1 MLIFFYK
8 IMEILCLFK
17 KSVDIISLS
26 KEIKLKGQNM
36 TQTNQMRRGFTMI
49 ELIFVIVII
58 GILAA
63 VAIPKL
69 AQNRDDATAS
79 VCASEVGNIISS
91 ATNRYGKEGY
101 TAFQT
106 VAIKDIFNGNVK
118 VTGSQSG
125 TVEDGTD
132 LVKDGVTYN
141 CEGGQAVKVTFAPNA
156 ADPKIYEMT
165 IDTTPNADGKNIPAA
180 IKASEVIEKANKVD
194 STTHNKVIQL

>member
-1 MLIFFYK
+1 MLIFFSK

-69 AQNRDDATAS
+69 TATRTDAKVAAMVDNTKTVVSDVKNFYTSQGQTNYLAAQISDVTDVPLMDANCNQLANTATFTAQKEYLCGDDGKVVEFDPSDANKTKLKVS
-79 VCASEVGNIISS
+79 FVGDN
-91 ATNRYGKEGY
+91 TKDVDKYVNENK
-101 TAFQT
+101 AFK
-106 VAIKDIFNGNVK
+106 A
-118 VTGSQSG
+118 
-125 TVEDGTD
+125 
-132 LVKDGVTYN
+132 LVKSHRL
-141 CEGGQAVKVTFAPNA
+141 GGL
-156 ADPKIYEMT
+156 
-165 IDTTPNADGKNIPAA
+165 G
-180 IKASEVIEKANKVD
+180 IK
-194 STTHNKVIQL
+194 